1 MNPELFVGR
10 KIFGMGS
17 FAAHALGAA
26 ALGGVGAAID
36 DQDRM
41 KGAALGLGVGILG
54 VSGAKLYSNYGK
66 SALRHIPAKGTLGAI
81 GLSIAAVGVGTSMSA
96 PTYQKAGI
104 ATPSQDGEVYDTQ
117 TQYENYRYNLSDRTA
132 SMNVSGDIVFGLHQ
146 LRHG

>member
-1 MNPELFVGR
+1 MNPNLFKGR
-10 KIFGMGS
+10 KIFGMSS

-26 ALGGVGAAID
+26 ALGGVGAAVN

-41 KGAALGLGVGILG
+41 KGAAIGAGVGLVG

-66 SALRHIPAKGTLGAI
+66 SLLKHIPAKGTIATVIGGGAA
-81 GLSIAAVGVGTSMSA
+81 IAAGSAMST

-104 ATPSQDGEVYDTQ
+104 AIASQEGDAYDKQ
-117 TQYENYRYNLSDRTA
+117 TQYENYQYSLSDRTA
-132 SMNVSGDIVFGLHQ
+132 SMNVSGDLVFGLHS